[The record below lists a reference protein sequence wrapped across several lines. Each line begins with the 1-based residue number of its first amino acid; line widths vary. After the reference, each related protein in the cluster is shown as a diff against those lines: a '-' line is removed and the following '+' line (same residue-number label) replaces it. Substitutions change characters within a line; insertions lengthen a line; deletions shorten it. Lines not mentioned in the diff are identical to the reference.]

1 MHFEFDYYSIFQK
14 ADNLKIICLFVC
26 IVSFVLCCAVHSPHW
41 IDHRFTFARYW
52 IRWIVPNSEFASAA
66 HSRVIINFYILPH
79 STFRVDFSTH
89 FVRLLSWLPHRI
101 QCFPFWLFSGFGSV
115 WWDHWHH
122 TLKIEQFL
130 SAFYR
135 IWICGFDFL
144 DNFSLV
150 ISINGQIVPFV
161 CIWSN
166 RISFWE
172 MPKKVTIYLW
182 LSWHIISFILSR

>member
-1 MHFEFDYYSIFQK
+1 MFALWVF
-14 ADNLKIICLFVC
+14 
-26 IVSFVLCCAVHSPHW
+26 CCAVHSPRW
-41 IDHRFTFARYW
+41 IDHRFEFVRYW
-52 IRWIVPNSEFASAA
+52 IRWTVPNSKFASAA

-101 QCFPFWLFSGFGSV
+101 QCFPFWLFSGFVSV

-122 TLKIEQFL
+122 THSNWVISISFF
-130 SAFYR
+130 FYR
-135 IWICGFDFL
+135 IWIGGFDFL

-150 ISINGQIVPFV
+150 ISINGQIVSFV

-166 RISFWE
+166 RVFCFVKCR
-172 MPKKVTIYLW
+172 KKSPFIYN
-182 LSWHIISFILSR
+182 SHGI